1 MSMGSSVLAP
11 PNPAFK
17 LPEDYVSLKTWI
29 SIVGVLLGAFM
40 AILDI
45 QITNSS
51 LKDIQGSLSATLE
64 EGSWISTAYLVAE
77 IVVIPLTGWLAVVFS
92 KRLYLF
98 VNAALFVFFS
108 ICCANAWDLNS
119 MIVFRALQG
128 FTGGVMIPMA
138 FTIMLTTLPPSKRSV
153 GLALFGL
160 TATFAPTIGPTLGGW
175 LTEAYGWEYI
185 FYLNVVPGAFL
196 LASVWFAMEPQ
207 PLQLN
212 LLKKGDWWGIFSM
225 VLGLGSLQIVL
236 EEGSRKDWFNSEF
249 ILRLAVVA
257 VVFLTLF
264 FWIEFTRKEPFIN
277 LRLLTL
283 RNFGLGSIVNLALGL
298 GLYGSIYILPLY
310 LAQVQGYNAMQIGQV
325 IMWAG
330 IPQLFIIPF
339 LPWLTKRFDIRVLIG
354 IGVVLFAVSC
364 FMNAGMS
371 HDTGATQLQWSQI
384 MRALGQPLIITP
396 LSSVSTSDIAVGST
410 DSGSASG
417 LFNMTR
423 NLGGSLGIAC
433 LSTLLTQREQ
443 FHSNRL
449 GEAISLYNPSTRER
463 IDQMTQA
470 FMSKGIDTYTAHDQ
484 AIAAISNLVRREA
497 YVMAFNDCFYFIGMG
512 LFLSIFAVF
521 FLRKVTISGGRAAH

>member
-1 MSMGSSVLAP
+1 
-11 PNPAFK
+11 
-17 LPEDYVSLKTWI
+17 
-29 SIVGVLLGAFM
+29 
-40 AILDI
+40 
-45 QITNSS
+45 
-51 LKDIQGSLSATLE
+51 
-64 EGSWISTAYLVAE
+64 
-77 IVVIPLTGWLAVVFS
+77 
-92 KRLYLF
+92 
-98 VNAALFVFFS
+98 
-108 ICCANAWDLNS
+108 
-119 MIVFRALQG
+119 
-128 FTGGVMIPMA
+128 
-138 FTIMLTTLPPSKRSV
+138 
-153 GLALFGL
+153 
-160 TATFAPTIGPTLGGW
+160 
-175 LTEAYGWEYI
+175 
-185 FYLNVVPGAFL
+185 
-196 LASVWFAMEPQ
+196 
-207 PLQLN
+207 
-212 LLKKGDWWGIFSM
+212 
-225 VLGLGSLQIVL
+225 
-236 EEGSRKDWFNSEF
+236 
-249 ILRLAVVA
+249 
-257 VVFLTLF
+257 
-264 FWIEFTRKEPFIN
+264 
-277 LRLLTL
+277 
-283 RNFGLGSIVNLALGL
+283 
-298 GLYGSIYILPLY
+298 
-310 LAQVQGYNAMQIGQV
+310 MQIGQV

-384 MRALGQPLIITP
+384 IRALGQPLIITP
-396 LSSVSTSDIAVGST
+396 LSSVATSDIAVGST